1 MKLRYWWERVF
12 CGAALI
18 AFVAVIRADAGARV
32 AETEAGSAREPVP
45 LVRAH
50 AHNDYEHA
58 RPLLDALDCGFCS
71 FEADIHLVDGEL
83 LVAHDRIRVRPDR
96 TLTALYLEPLRRRI
110 LGNGGRVYRG
120 GPVCTLL
127 IDIKSEG
134 EPTYEVLHK
143 QLARFSDVL
152 SVFTDGRI
160 VTNALIV
167 LVSGNCPRETMAAQ
181 PLRYA
186 ACDGRKPDLDSD
198 VPVGLVPLVSE
209 RWGSLFK
216 WRGTGPM
223 PESEHELLRALVDKA
238 HARGRRIRFWGTPDT
253 PEFWRVIYDAGVDLL
268 NADKLTVLR
277 DFLLSEG
284 RAVLSDPEISPANTP
299 GTQIR

>member
-1 MKLRYWWERVF
+1 MELRHWDRRVVF
-12 CGAALI
+12 WVALLTS
-18 AFVAVIRADAGARV
+18 VAVGGAHACAQV
-32 AETEAGSAREPVP
+32 AETKAGSIGTPVP

-83 LVAHDRIRVRPDR
+83 LVAHDRIRTRQDR

-110 LGNGGRVYRG
+110 LEKGGRVYRG

-134 EPTYEVLHK
+134 EPTYELLHR

-152 SVFTDGRI
+152 SVFTDGKI

-167 LVSGNCPRETMAAQ
+167 VISGNCPRAAMAAQ

-186 ACDGRKPDLDSD
+186 ACDGRKADLDSD

-223 PESEHELLRALVDKA
+223 PESEHALLRALVEKA
-238 HARGRRIRFWGTPDT
+238 HARGRRIRFWGTPET

-268 NADKLTVLR
+268 NADKLVLLR

-284 RAVLSDPEISPANTP
+284 RTVSSE
-299 GTQIR
+299 R

>member
-1 MKLRYWWERVF
+1 MKLRHWGKRVYF
-12 CGAALI
+12 GAALV
-18 AFVAVIRADAGARV
+18 AFVAIGRAGAGAQV
-32 AETEAGSAREPVP
+32 AEAKAGSASRPVP

-58 RPLLDALDCGFCS
+58 RPLLDALECGFCS

-96 TLTALYLEPLRRRI
+96 TLSALYLEPLRRRI
-110 LGNGGRVYRG
+110 LENGGRVYRG

-134 EPTYEVLHK
+134 EPTYEVLHR
-143 QLARFSDVL
+143 QLARFPDVL
-152 SVFTDGRI
+152 SVFTDGKI

-167 LVSGNCPRETMAAQ
+167 VISGNCPRAVMAAQ

-186 ACDGRKPDLDSD
+186 ACDGRKADLDSD

-223 PESEHELLRALVDKA
+223 PESEHALLRALVDKA
-238 HARGRRIRFWGTPDT
+238 HARGRRIRFWGTPET

-268 NADKLTVLR
+268 NADKLIVLR

-284 RAVLSDPEISPANTP
+284 RTVSSE
-299 GTQIR
+299 Q